1 MRSDHNGIKEML
13 PEYLNGSLTEEFR
26 CDIETHLKECRE
38 CRDELSLIT
47 EFIYINVPDPGELFW
62 RTLPLKVR
70 GAVEREKA
78 GRFSLK
84 SLFRRLPLPV
94 AAAAALLLILIL
106 SYVKKEEQTPELAL
120 FFEDPFTAE
129 VMDYSGITEK
139 DIPLTI
145 DRVTDNTMY
154 LQPEDFEEYSYY
166 REFASLSSKEMESLY
181 EALKTDNVSPQRTQR
196 L

>member
-13 PEYLNGSLTEEFR
+13 PEYLKGSLTEEFR
-26 CDIETHLKECRE
+26 GDIEAHLEECRE
-38 CRDELSLIT
+38 CRDELSFITKLID
-47 EFIYINVPDPGELFW
+47 INVPDPGELFW
-62 RTLPLKVR
+62 KTLPLKVR

-84 SLFRRLPLPV
+84 SLLRQLPLPV
-94 AAAAALLLILIL
+94 AAATALLLILIVT
-106 SYVKKEEQTPELAL
+106 YVKKEEQTPELAL
-120 FFEDPFTAE
+120 FFKDPFTAE

-145 DRVTDNTMY
+145 DRVTDKAMY
-154 LQPEDFEEYSYY
+154 IQPEDFEDYSYY

-181 EALKTDNVSPQRTQR
+181 EALKTGNSLPQRTQR